1 MAKELQAY
9 KSPNKTPQ
17 WAKLAIEIDAVI
29 SLASEIRNSKNSLL
43 ADVEKKT
50 DTFLAKAQ
58 QSVDKNVFIKRIKAA
73 ENFNNYFDDLSKL
86 SIVADTKQSKALI
99 KEFFSENASSN
110 RQTISFNQ
118 CHDHYKKFIHSLPYY
133 ANSNFIYK
141 LVEGPKD
148 YIIHYSIYE
157 MDKAVNKAWQSDVL
171 AAMQYS
177 SDDIHLLESLFDK
190 KKGLVWRFIKNE
202 LQAFVVLNQYG
213 YSVKQLDGYK
223 LDITPRFI
231 HYINSGINLLSAYK
245 PEYQIKITTLPFDV
259 NKDAKLEP
267 NYVDLHLECA
277 QTDTILKNE
286 NYTLSKTFHWI
297 PGKCGDTTI
306 TFGFNTF
313 SVQKVYKGPRGF
325 LLFLKDFQDGTKV
338 FSMKEY
344 TKSAPELKQYNVK
357 YVKVSYNISNEGN
370 ILKLL
375 DKTPYNVPKTV
386 TKEE

>member
-1 MAKELQAY
+1 
-9 KSPNKTPQ
+9 
-17 WAKLAIEIDAVI
+17 
-29 SLASEIRNSKNSLL
+29 
-43 ADVEKKT
+43 
-50 DTFLAKAQ
+50 
-58 QSVDKNVFIKRIKAA
+58 
-73 ENFNNYFDDLSKL
+73 
-86 SIVADTKQSKALI
+86 
-99 KEFFSENASSN
+99 
-110 RQTISFNQ
+110 
-118 CHDHYKKFIHSLPYY
+118 
-133 ANSNFIYK
+133 
-141 LVEGPKD
+141 
-148 YIIHYSIYE
+148 
-157 MDKAVNKAWQSDVL
+157 
-171 AAMQYS
+171 
-177 SDDIHLLESLFDK
+177 
-190 KKGLVWRFIKNE
+190 

-277 QTDTILKNE
+277 QSDTILKNE